1 MTDWQSLSEISTDL
15 AVFNRLVHALL
26 GLYGWEIVLTLDFD
40 WAVISGKKKFRW
52 PLIFYFAG
60 RYLLLF
66 AMIGILI
73 SLDTPNEI
81 NCQALYVFNQIAGDS
96 ALGLASINLSL
107 RTIAIWSQNKWIVG
121 IIVLLILG
129 HWSLILQG
137 VLLKVIWV
145 QGVGCTIVK
154 SNTTILAATFI
165 YSMSFDLVV
174 LCLTAY
180 KLAWTR
186 RISGT
191 PGIHSKLVR
200 MVFSDGLVY
209 FILAFLAN
217 LLATIFMIMD
227 LNPVMSVI
235 FNVPAAIAST
245 IMASRVVRRLY
256 NFNLAIPAVYRSN
269 ERSGGVVFANPP
281 HSRARPAREPT
292 AIHVEVSGHAPPNT
306 FAVRY
311 PTVRYKAQQ

>member
-1 MTDWQSLSEISTDL
+1 M
-15 AVFNRLVHALL
+15 HALL
-26 GLYGWEIVLTLDFD
+26 GLYGWEFMLTLDFD
-40 WAVISGKKKFRW
+40 WSVISGKKKFRW

-73 SLDTPNEI
+73 SLDTPEKI
-81 NCQALYVFNQIAGDS
+81 NCQALYVFNQLAGDS

-107 RTIAIWSQNKWIVG
+107 RTIAIWSQNKWIIG

-145 QGVGCTIVK
+145 PGVGCTIVE
-154 SNTTILAATFI
+154 SNTTVLAATFI
-165 YSMSFDLVV
+165 YSMGFDLVV

-191 PGIHSKLVR
+191 SGIHSKLVR

-217 LLATIFMIMD
+217 LLATIFMILD
-227 LNPVMSVI
+227 LNAVMSVI

-256 NFNLAIPAVYRSN
+256 NFNLAIPEVYRSN

-281 HSRARPAREPT
+281 HARARPTREPT
-292 AIHVEVSGHAPPNT
+292 AIHVEVDTHRQTHSLSDVPQYAMKPGSDFLSLNDHEEHAKL
-306 FAVRY
+306 VH
-311 PTVRYKAQQ
+311 VL

>member
-1 MTDWQSLSEISTDL
+1 MTNWQSLSELSTDL
-15 AVFNRLVHALL
+15 VVFDRLMHVLL
-26 GLYGWEIVLTLDFD
+26 GLYGWEILLTLDFE
-40 WAVISGKKKFRW
+40 WAVISGKRKLRW

-66 AMIGILI
+66 AMIGMQVHLHLV
-73 SLDTPNEI
+73 SKI
-81 NCQALYVFNQIAGDS
+81 NCQALYVFNQLAGDS

-107 RTIAIWSQNKWIVG
+107 RTQVSTIAIWSQNRWIIGV
-121 IIVLLILG
+121 ILLLILG

-137 VLLKVIWV
+137 VLLKVKWV
-145 QGVGCTIVK
+145 DGVGCTIIK

-180 KLAWTR
+180 KLAWSR

-191 PGIHSKLVR
+191 SGIHGKLVR
-200 MVFSDGLVY
+200 MIFSDGLVY

-217 LLATIFMIMD
+217 LLATIFMI
-227 LNPVMSVI
+227 LNLNAVMSVI

-245 IMASRVVRRLY
+245 VMASRVVRRLY
-256 NFNLAIPAVYRSN
+256 NFNLAIP
-269 ERSGGVVFANPP
+269 E
-281 HSRARPAREPT
+281 
-292 AIHVEVSGHAPPNT
+292 I
-306 FAVRY
+306 
-311 PTVRYKAQQ
+311 

>member
-1 MTDWQSLSEISTDL
+1 MTNWQSFSELSTDIV
-15 AVFNRLVHALL
+15 VFDRLIHALL
-26 GLYGWEIVLTLDFD
+26 GLYGWEILLSLDFD
-40 WAVISGKKKFRW
+40 WAVISGKRKFRW

-73 SLDTPNEI
+73 SLDTPKII
-81 NCQALYVFNQIAGDS
+81 NCQALYVFNQLAGDA

-145 QGVGCTIVK
+145 QGVGCTIIK

-186 RISGT
+186 RVSGT
-191 PGIHSKLVR
+191 CGIHSKLVR

-217 LLATIFMIMD
+217 LLATIFMI
-227 LNPVMSVI
+227 LNLNAVMSVV

-256 NFNLAIPAVYRSN
+256 NFNLAIP
-269 ERSGGVVFANPP
+269 
-281 HSRARPAREPT
+281 
-292 AIHVEVSGHAPPNT
+292 EV
-306 FAVRY
+306 
-311 PTVRYKAQQ
+311 